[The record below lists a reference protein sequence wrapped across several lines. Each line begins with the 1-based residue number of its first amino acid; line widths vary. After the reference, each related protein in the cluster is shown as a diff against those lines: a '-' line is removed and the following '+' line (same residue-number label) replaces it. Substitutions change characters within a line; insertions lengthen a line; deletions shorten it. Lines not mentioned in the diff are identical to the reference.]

1 MVTDPIA
8 DLLTRVRNAAMARH
22 DSVMVPASKM
32 KIAVAKILKDEG
44 FIADF
49 SIVKGEPQRMIKI
62 TLKYIDKQPAFIG
75 LERVSKPGLRVYCR
89 KEGDTQSLR
98 RPRHR
103 YHFDFQGT
111 DDRSGSMEEEPWRRS
126 IMLCMVIE
134 LSEVNLCLV

>member
-22 DSVMVPASKM
+22 DSVNVPASKM

-44 FIADF
+44 FISDY

-75 LERVSKPGLRVYCR
+75 LERVSKPGLRIYSGKKEIPRVYGGLGIAVISTS
-89 KEGDTQSLR
+89 KGLMTGQEAWKKNIG
-98 RPRHR
+98 
-103 YHFDFQGT
+103 G
-111 DDRSGSMEEEPWRRS
+111 EV
-126 IMLCMVIE
+126 LCYVW
-134 LSEVNLCLV
+134 